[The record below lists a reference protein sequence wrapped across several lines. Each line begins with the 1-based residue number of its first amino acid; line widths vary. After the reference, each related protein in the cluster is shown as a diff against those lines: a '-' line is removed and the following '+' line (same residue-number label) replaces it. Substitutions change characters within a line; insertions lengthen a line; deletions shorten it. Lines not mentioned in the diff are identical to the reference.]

1 MIETL
6 KFDCKV
12 DNKSTILRELKV
24 TVDPSSFQGY
34 IDTSLSRLQQ
44 TAQIRGFRKGKVPLD
59 LIKKYYLKDVK
70 ADVVKQVVSDSFW
83 KAVRDQNLLPVGA
96 PLISDIQNPDLE
108 DAKKLTYV
116 ANVEVFPEIKLAN
129 LGKVKVQRH
138 TAVLG
143 ADEVEKTIENLRQNH
158 AEVTSSEG
166 DSSYERAVTDGDTVE
181 MTFLGRLN
189 GQTHDKL
196 KGERQVVKVGAKRF
210 LDELEEAL
218 VGMRPGQTKSVTVTF
233 SEEFP
238 DEMVAGKPVE
248 FEVTLHEIKKVQLPA
263 LDDEFAKRF
272 QSESIADLREKVQ
285 KSLSE
290 EKTNDARS
298 RTRESLMR
306 GLLEHHSFEV
316 PTALVDT
323 ELKSMVDDFANRMR
337 KQGFTDKM
345 LQAEVDRRTAEMRG
359 SAVERV
365 RVFLLLEKVAEQAK
379 LEVIDADLDREYE
392 GLAKNISST
401 LEQVREFYGR
411 SEDALRRLKYR
422 LKEEKVIEYLMG
434 QVKVEEA

>member
-83 KAVRDQNLLPVGA
+83 KAVRDQNILPVGA

-233 SEEFP
+233 SQEFP